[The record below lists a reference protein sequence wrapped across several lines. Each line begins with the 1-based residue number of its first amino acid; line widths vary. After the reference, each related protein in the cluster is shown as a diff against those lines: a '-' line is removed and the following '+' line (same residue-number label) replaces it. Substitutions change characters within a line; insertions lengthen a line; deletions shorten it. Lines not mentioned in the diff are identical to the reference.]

1 MKKIII
7 ILLCSISSL
16 VNADDIAYID
26 LNLILKESLIG
37 KSMDKKISQI
47 YETKNKNNL
56 VIEKQLQDEE
66 KSILAKKNIINQTEY
81 KKLVDNFK
89 LKVENYRKQ
98 KKDSMNEM
106 NKIKK
111 ESTEKVFKELDPIIK
126 KYVNDNSISII
137 LNKENVIVGKKN
149 LDITSNI
156 IDILDKNFRES
167 KLNEN

>member
-111 ESTEKVFKELDPIIK
+111 ESKEKVFKELDPIIK